1 MKQFKSILTQ
11 LLVVTALMLPW
22 ATTGALET
30 FEKAGYISSVGYDKF
45 TIRDQVYRIS
55 PSAKLKS
62 NDATRKKFSD
72 FKKGDEIYFK
82 GKILNG
88 VYYVDIIIYETPT
101 PS

>member
-1 MKQFKSILTQ
+1 MKQFKSLLTR

-30 FEKAGYISSVGYDKF
+30 FEKAGYIGSIGYDKF

-62 NDATRKKFSD
+62 NDAKRRKFSD

-88 VYYVDIIIYETPT
+88 VYYVDIIFYETPT

>member
-1 MKQFKSILTQ
+1 MRQFKSFLTQ
-11 LLVVTALMLPW
+11 LLVITALMLPW
-22 ATTGALET
+22 ATTEALET
-30 FEKAGYISSVGYDKF
+30 FEKAGFITSIGYDKF
-45 TIRDQVYRIS
+45 SIRDQQYRIS

-62 NDATRKKFSD
+62 NDASRRKFSD

-88 VYYVDIIIYETPT
+88 VYYVDIIIYTKPT

>member
-1 MKQFKSILTQ
+1 MRQFKSFLTQ
-11 LLVVTALMLPW
+11 LLVITALMLPW
-22 ATTGALET
+22 ATTEALET
-30 FEKAGYISSVGYDKF
+30 FAKAGFISSIGYDKF
-45 TIRDQVYRIS
+45 SIRGQQYRIS

-88 VYYVDIIIYETPT
+88 VYYVDIIFYETPT